1 MSFYMYSRSSGEWEQ
16 MPDVPYKPLGA
27 MCGVVRNQGKLEFV
41 VAGGTTGSDV
51 LDDVAIF
58 QVEEQIWRTAKNKL
72 PLPLY
77 SGIALAYEDTF
88 LV

>member
-1 MSFYMYSRSSGEWEQ
+1 MSLRMYSRSTGMWEQ
-16 MPDVPYKPLGA
+16 MADVPHGPWGA
-27 MCGVVRNQGKLEFV
+27 MCSVVRNQGKLEFV

-72 PLPLY
+72 PIPLY
-77 SGIALAYEDTF
+77 RGIALAYEDTF